1 MYIVPAFRGKR
12 LGETLLAASL
22 ARARHIQG
30 LEEIQ
35 LIVAAHNHEAVGLY
49 ERYGFLRVWTERRAL
64 KYGDHYVDAHHMIL
78 DMTSG
83 S

>member
-1 MYIVPAFRGKR
+1 
-12 LGETLLAASL
+12 
-22 ARARHIQG
+22 
-30 LEEIQ
+30 

-49 ERYGFLRVWTERRAL
+49 ERYGFLRVRTERRAL